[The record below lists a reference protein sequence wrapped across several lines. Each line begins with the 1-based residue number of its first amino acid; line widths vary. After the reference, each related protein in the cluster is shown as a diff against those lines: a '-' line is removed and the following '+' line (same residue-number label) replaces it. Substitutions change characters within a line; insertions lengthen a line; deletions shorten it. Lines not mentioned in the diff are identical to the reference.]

1 MLTIIKKKEL
11 KDLKEQIIELNIELN
26 KKRDI
31 RTLIGEITSNGIE
44 WYDYY
49 KLPIEQQRE
58 YYKQAQDAISNT
70 ALLNEMN
77 KLINE
82 FAQWSL
88 KQAPNFNGVEAMRY
102 QVSGMKLLMERL
114 EMIPNPDAKKESVE
128 NLYDVI

>member
-11 KDLKEQIIELNIELN
+11 EDLKEQIIELNKELN
-26 KKRDI
+26 KRRDI
-31 RTLIGEITSNGIE
+31 RTLIEELTSNGIE

-49 KLPIEQQRE
+49 KLPVEQQRE
-58 YYKQAQDAISNT
+58 YYKQAQDAINNT
-70 ALLNEMN
+70 AIINEMN

-82 FAQWSL
+82 FAEWSL
-88 KQAPNFNGVEAMRY
+88 KQSPDFKGVEAMRY

-114 EMIPNPDAKKESVE
+114 EMIPNPDVKKESIE